1 MFDIKIRLDYIL
13 FGFIFAVLGR
23 SFLTNSFIICASFF
37 FLFFYV
43 KKKFNFDNSL
53 NLVIFSFSIFYC
65 YIIFVS
71 FFSTDINAALK
82 SSISQIRFF
91 LFFLFLMYLPSF
103 DEKKFHNSLIY
114 VKLLLIIFCID
125 LIFQFIF
132 GKNFFG
138 IEPGGNDP
146 ARFSGFFGDEL
157 VAGTFLYFI
166 SLPLVVDA
174 IFFLKD
180 KNKNKGY
187 KKKIFELIFIIFV
200 TFSIVLTGDR
210 MSTLLYFSS
219 LLISLFY
226 FFNIKNFIYS
236 CLVIS
241 LSIIILYFSFSNFKN
256 RIDQTIFE
264 MKNLNSFSYYRLFS
278 SSYNLWRE
286 NIVFGVGLKNYRED
300 CNTQKIDENTK
311 RKTLC
316 STHPHN
322 NYLELLVE
330 TGIVGFCMFFLF
342 LFYLV
347 SLIYK
352 KFIDNFSNLYHLK
365 GYVVGL
371 IITLA
376 FFLWPIKSSGSM
388 FSTFYMSFIW
398 FNLGLLLNILKKN
411 RS

>member
-1 MFDIKIRLDYIL
+1 MFDIKIRLDYIF
-13 FGFIFAVLGR
+13 FGFILAILGR

-43 KKKFNFDNSL
+43 KKKIHFDKSL
-53 NLVIFSFSIFYC
+53 NLVIFSFSLFYC
-65 YIIFVS
+65 YIISLS

-103 DEKKFHNSLIY
+103 DEKKFYGSLNY
-114 VKLLLIIFCID
+114 VKILLIIFCTD

-138 IEPGGNDP
+138 MVPGGNDP
-146 ARFSGFFGDEL
+146 ARYSGFFGDEL

-166 SLPLVVDA
+166 SFPLVVDA
-174 IFFLKD
+174 IFSLKD
-180 KNKNKGY
+180 KDKGY
-187 KKKIFELIFIIFV
+187 KKKIFEFIFIIFA
-200 TFSIVLTGDR
+200 TFSLVITGDR

-219 LLISLFY
+219 LIISLFY

-236 CLVIS
+236 CLAIS
-241 LSIIILYFSFSNFKN
+241 LSIIILYFSLSNFKD
-256 RIDQTIFE
+256 RINQSILE
-264 MKNLNSFSYYRLFS
+264 MKNINSFSYYRLFS

-300 CNTQKIDENTK
+300 CNAQKIDENTK

-330 TGIVGFCMFFLF
+330 TGIVGFCLFFLF

-365 GYVVGL
+365 GYVLGL